1 MAETTT
7 TPTPGT
13 TTDILGVVAELL
25 RTGTD
30 PDILQA
36 QKILMRR
43 TALQGDIAQSR
54 LPAPLNITEIGGYI
68 NLLANLQQPELS
80 SQMLAGILGVA
91 GPNPPLGWLDTGPA
105 LKFMSIP
112 NDRPEGPAQPSIPTM
127 ISIRSDMVDAL
138 LAARKQLHDVGCTLP
153 LLTPIRALPPA
164 MPGYIVPEDLL
175 PFLGRTMQIVP
186 AAVLGD
192 PATDPI
198 ALARLA
204 TDPPGTFQ
212 LVARELDGGTLVT
225 EQTWAAL
232 QCDNTTCTLQPGA
245 LARYQ
250 PIMPILN
257 SAGWYNPQPPV
268 VPTDRIHQGN
278 QVQFIN
284 ITGLIVGVTRL
295 VDELTLLYPQA
306 QIMTSALSTQ
316 LSWVWD
322 GSKFTAP
329 T

>member
-1 MAETTT
+1 MAETPTT
-7 TPTPGT
+7 TSPTG

-68 NLLANLQQPELS
+68 NLLAKLQQPELS

-91 GPNPPLGWLDTGPA
+91 GPNPPLGWLDAGPV

-112 NDRPEGPAQPSIPTM
+112 NDRPEGPAQPTIPTM
-127 ISIRSDMVDAL
+127 VTIRSDMVDTL
-138 LAARKQLHDVGCTLP
+138 LNVRKQLHDLGCTLP
-153 LLTPIRALPPA
+153 LLTPVRALPPA
-164 MPGYIVPEDLL
+164 MPGYMPPDDLL

-192 PATDPI
+192 PGTDPI
-198 ALARLA
+198 ALARLS

-212 LVARELDGGTLVT
+212 LVTREVDGGTLVP

-232 QCDNTTCTLQPGA
+232 KCDNTTCTLQPGGP
-245 LARYQ
+245 ARFQ
-250 PIMPILN
+250 PIMPLLN
-257 SAGWYNPQPPV
+257 MAGWYNPQPPV
-268 VPTDRIHQGN
+268 APSDRIHQGN
-278 QVQFIN
+278 QIQFVN
-284 ITGLIVGVTRL
+284 ITGLVAGVTRL

-306 QIMTSALSTQ
+306 QIMTSALSNQ
-316 LSWVWD
+316 LSWIWD
-322 GSKFTAP
+322 GQKFTAP